1 MIPVLAE
8 ISIIDGLTIWQTRDN
23 RVGTGFEIVPCD
35 LETENADAYH
45 RRLVGLM
52 RSLDPNV
59 LGRIKVKSESSY
71 ESLGD
76 CSRSSSLSEVG
87 YTRRSVYLFV
97 EIMGEPMILGRLRE
111 LVSSNSENR
120 DVQALLKVYE
130 LIRQSGLTTK
140 PLSEDQIKSFF
151 IIPNDNWVK
160 GESSIT
166 NGTQRL
172 GVLRLVKPSSQP
184 ISEETLAQAALSL
197 PPPFEIS
204 VSFRRIDAR
213 RTRIDLERRLRQI
226 SSASDATTD
235 NLKSSTVVA
244 LNQNLISGADLF
256 EYEFLFILS
265 RSSEAIL
272 SEDISKSQT
281 GLSQFGDFQ
290 VETYGVAP
298 SWLSTLIG
306 NSQHVTLKEID
317 EVLSLM
323 LPIWVYG
330 ENHPPVISKRALI
343 VSREDRTVHAFD
355 LLDQR
360 YNVFNSLIVGT
371 SGRGK
376 SVLTGLLT
384 RSLLNDPNVYVI
396 KIDVGGSHSKECELY
411 GGQEYILQLNQSS
424 GINPFSLVKR
434 EDVSDSEKIGILS
447 KFLGVLIL
455 EQGEVSF
462 SKELRS
468 QIEENINNYLT
479 KAKEPS
485 LQEFYDLQIKFPR
498 RSLLKR
504 WVKSG
509 LYESAFSVSSE
520 TQGEK
525 SRLRYFNF
533 SQIFQASDP
542 EFAQAGIAAV
552 LAEFNIEALSSDGR
566 RIVLICDETPFF
578 IKTCF
583 DFFKFSTAN
592 VRKYGHA
599 VILITQLSTDLVVN
613 GDTGI
618 IENSPQRFLF
628 SVDGD
633 IESYRLRF
641 GLSQKQVEI
650 IRNIISVPGKYSQ
663 VYLQTGEMGRR
674 LRIEITREE
683 YWEHTSSQIDKQK
696 LSKLRTA
703 VPELSLKEAIRCLSA
718 V

>member
-8 ISIIDGLTIWQTRDN
+8 ISIIDGLTIWQTRDI

-35 LETENADAYH
+35 LETENAEAYH

-59 LGRIKVKSESSY
+59 LGRIKVKSEASN

-111 LVSSNSENR
+111 LISSHSENR
-120 DVQALLKVYE
+120 DVQALLKVSE

-140 PLSEDQIKSFF
+140 PLNEDQIKSFF
-151 IIPNDNWVK
+151 ISPNENWVK
-160 GESSIT
+160 GESSIS
-166 NGTQRL
+166 NGTQRI

-184 ISEETLAQAALSL
+184 ISEETLAHAALSL
-197 PPPFEIS
+197 PPPFEIT

-226 SSASDATTD
+226 SSASDATSD

-244 LNQNLISGADLF
+244 INQNLISGADLF
-256 EYEFLFILS
+256 EYEFLVILS

-272 SEDISKSQT
+272 SEDVGKAQT
-281 GLSQFGDFQ
+281 SLSVVGDFQ
-290 VETYGVAP
+290 VETYGVSP

-306 NSQHVTLKEID
+306 NSQHVPLKEID

-330 ENHPPVISKRALI
+330 ENRPPVISKRALI

-371 SGRGK
+371 SGKGK

-411 GGQEYILQLNQSS
+411 GGQEYVLQLNQSS
-424 GINPFSLVKR
+424 GINPFLLVKR
-434 EDVSDSEKIGILS
+434 PDVSDSEKIGILS

-498 RSLLKR
+498 RNLLKR
-504 WVKSG
+504 WVKGG

-520 TQGEK
+520 MREEK
-525 SRLRYFNF
+525 SRLRYYNF

-552 LAEFNIEALSSDGR
+552 LAEFNIEALSNDGR

-633 IESYRLRF
+633 IESSRLRF
-641 GLSQKQVEI
+641 GLNQKQAEI

-663 VYLQTGEMGRR
+663 VYLQTGEVGRR

-683 YWEHTSSQIDKQK
+683 YWEHTSSQIDTQK
-696 LSKLRTA
+696 LNKLRTA